1 MSNISREGS
10 RGDAPLFA
18 VVYVPSGAKE
28 TRVHWPPVR
37 VSARAY
43 ARTKK
48 REKGF
53 WSRRERGSSE
63 GEKEREKEKKKD
75 KEKKREKESEE
86 RGAKVTRGKKAAR
99 EEFGEHYSPAVSL
112 DRWISAALILFLP
125 RIPIQGK
132 TM

>member
-1 MSNISREGS
+1 MHAQKRERKGF
-10 RGDAPLFA
+10 GLAEKE
-18 VVYVPSGAKE
+18 GARE
-28 TRVHWPPVR
+28 
-37 VSARAY
+37 
-43 ARTKK
+43 KK
-48 REKGF
+48 REK
-53 WSRRERGSSE
+53 
-63 GEKEREKEKKKD
+63 EKDEKK
-75 KEKKREKESEE
+75 EREKESEE